1 VDRNLEKKVAP
12 SIRGKRGRP
21 KKGHLN
27 NNGMTSGL
35 PNTKEGAMHDYHIGV
50 DYHKKFTY
58 IVVKDSR
65 GKELRTGQVLNTKR
79 NIKEFLKP
87 FDGAK
92 SHAVVEA
99 CRNYEVMYDWLDEIV
114 DDVILANPMKVK
126 AIAEAKI
133 KTDKI
138 DASVLSD
145 LLRADLI
152 PAAHSPS
159 HQARELR
166 MALRERMF
174 FVRIRTMV
182 KNRIYGIFDKYPEE
196 IKKLS
201 KETDLFGRQGRENLK
216 LIEVSELHRTLID
229 RELELI
235 DDLNAKIK
243 AAEETIKGLTKNNGN
258 VTRLKTIPGI
268 GEFLARL
275 IEAEID
281 DIHRFR
287 NAKKLAAYAGLV
299 PSTYSSGGRTVNG
312 KIIKSG
318 NRWLRWAFVEAVSPA
333 VRSDTELKN
342 DYERLKK
349 RMTKNKAKVAM
360 ARRLLAIAYKVLKEE
375 RFYFKLN
382 KLEQEVKVLS
392 RLS

>member
-1 VDRNLEKKVAP
+1 
-12 SIRGKRGRP
+12 
-21 KKGHLN
+21 
-27 NNGMTSGL
+27 
-35 PNTKEGAMHDYHIGV
+35 
-50 DYHKKFTY
+50 
-58 IVVKDSR
+58 VVKDSKGR
-65 GKELRTGQVLNTKR
+65 ELRSGQVLNTKR

-87 FDGAK
+87 FESSK

-99 CRNYEVMYDWLDEIV
+99 SRNYEVMFDWLEDLV
-114 DDVILANPMKVK
+114 DDVVLANPVKVK

-152 PAAHSPS
+152 PSAHSPS
-159 HQARELR
+159 HAARELR

-196 IKKLS
+196 IKKLR
-201 KETDLFGRQGRENLK
+201 KQTDLFGKAGRENLK
-216 LIEVSELHRTLID
+216 SIEVSELHRTLID

-235 DDLNAKIK
+235 DNINEKIK
-243 AAEETIKGLTKNNGN
+243 AAEETISGLTKNNAN

-312 KIIKSG
+312 RIIKSG

-333 VRSDTELKN
+333 TRSNPELKN
-342 DYERLKK
+342 EYEHLKK

-360 ARRLLAIAYKVLKEE
+360 ARRLLTIAYKLMKEE
-375 RFYFKLN
+375 RNYFKLN